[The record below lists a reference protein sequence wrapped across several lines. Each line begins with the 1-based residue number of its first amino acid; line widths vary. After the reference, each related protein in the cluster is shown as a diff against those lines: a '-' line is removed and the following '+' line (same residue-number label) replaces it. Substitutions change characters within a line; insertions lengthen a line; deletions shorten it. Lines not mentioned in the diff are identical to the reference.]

1 MKTYRTP
8 VSLTWI
14 HVTEDGKLLRSL
26 DIDGNFI
33 TRYINFSD
41 FIKNF
46 EGICVPN
53 EICMTD

>member
-8 VSLTWI
+8 IQLTWI
-14 HVTEDGKLLRSL
+14 HVSDDGKYLRSL
-26 DIDGNFI
+26 DVEGNFI
-33 TRYINFSD
+33 TRYVDFSD

-53 EICMTD
+53 